1 MNIYT
6 THQVSGHKRGSK
18 IGVPTINLQVPT
30 HFVYEHGIY
39 AGKIGLVRVGAAAR
53 TWYPAAIH
61 FGFKPTFDELDIA
74 LEVNI
79 IDTEPQNIISYNQ
92 GSIQVYLTERIRE
105 IVKFDTP
112 ALLVEQIQKDIARI
126 RSLLRDDK

>member
-6 THQVSGHKRGSK
+6 THQVGGHKRGLK
-18 IGVPTINLQVPT
+18 MGVPTINLQVPT
-30 HFVYEHGIY
+30 HFDYEHGIY

-61 FGFKPTFDELDIA
+61 FGFKPTFDEDDVT

-79 IDTEPQNIISYNQ
+79 IDTEPQNIIPYDPGN
-92 GSIQVYLTERIRE
+92 IQVCLTKRIRE

-112 ALLVEQIQKDIARI
+112 TFLVEQIQKDIALI